1 YNSGSDARFLG
12 LVPKRVGRNQRF
24 ATQGVLPTGAERFRY
39 LVVTQESVSATSR
52 RVPTQP
58 GRVVLQGQLNLG

>member
-1 YNSGSDARFLG
+1 MAAVDPLQVQFWRRGTHE
-12 LVPKRVGRNQRF
+12 
-24 ATQGVLPTGAERFRY
+24 ATSRFRY